1 MYTYPLYR
9 HTHDG
14 NWFLKRNVTIK
25 ATPLKLF
32 HWGWLQS
39 TDLQTNNQQFFT
51 LFHWQP
57 GRDKRNPHLTISPSY
72 RKSKLFK
79 IWVASNVPAR
89 FYFVSLH
96 QLILLL
102 CQARIIHWFPN
113 FDTKLIVA
121 RSVSIGKVVV
131 NFWSYVLVKKIM
143 IVISGKRCDGNN
155 KLYYQIY
162 SVPPGASHLPSH
174 PCSNIIIFGQN
185 KKQSNFKIFT
195 IL

>member
-1 MYTYPLYR
+1 MIFKKKC
-9 HTHDG
+9 HHKG
-14 NWFLKRNVTIK
+14 NTTEIISLLTTEHR
-25 ATPLKLF
+25 P
-32 HWGWLQS
+32 

-79 IWVASNVPAR
+79 IWVGSNVPAR

-102 CQARIIHWFPN
+102 CQARIIHWSPN

-121 RSVSIGKVVV
+121 WSVSIGELLKLRPSQKKLWLWLVEKDVMGITNFIIKYILFLRVPPIFLPIPVVILL
-131 NFWSYVLVKKIM
+131 YLVKTRNSP
-143 IVISGKRCDGNN
+143 ISKF
-155 KLYYQIY
+155 L
-162 SVPPGASHLPSH
+162 
-174 PCSNIIIFGQN
+174 
-185 KKQSNFKIFT
+185 QSYN
-195 IL
+195 L